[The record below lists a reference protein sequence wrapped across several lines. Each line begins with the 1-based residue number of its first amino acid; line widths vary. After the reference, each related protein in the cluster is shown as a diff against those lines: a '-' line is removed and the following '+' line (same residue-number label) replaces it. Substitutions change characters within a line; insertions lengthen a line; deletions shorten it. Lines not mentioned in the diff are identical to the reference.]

1 MKDFLASDKEKALQQ
16 VVDNLYRRLEII
28 RQDTT
33 IIDPNPEWY
42 NHHDYSSGRHKGQ
55 QLAVKDE
62 ISFLESLLDKIER
75 S

>member
-1 MKDFLASDKEKALQQ
+1 MKDMRSITEQ
-16 VVDNLYRRLEII
+16 LYKRLDIL
-28 RQDTT
+28 RHDTT

-42 NHHDYSSGRHKGQ
+42 NPHDYSSGRHKGQ